1 MKNLNTATATQTTR
15 QSVYAGTGE
24 GRVVLFTTGSNTD
37 VVIGNPPFFHSAPQ
51 VQDKKES
58 EKLQNNFRKSLP
70 FGENYGI
77 IVSKV
82 EAIMPIQTKRVMN
95 MKNLNTATQA
105 TATQKKILVVHPKL
119 TLSTAQCDTLSE
131 GVDLVIGNPPFEK
144 TEELQTE
151 APMTQAKFLQTIG
164 RSMRS
169 TKTESKVFSV
179 SPPSY
184 GVYDLTRLTEQQ
196 EKTIEMNQLLDRV
209 AMLAFDGELETAQ
222 QKNMINRIRN
232 AKRRMNVESVT
243 ELYPESVRLQRPIKG
258 AGFVAL
264 CEGAEETGTTTLI
277 DKVLRSGPIYSVVDL
292 EGVRMSKDSVTSK
305 FSVVTNTAPY
315 MGRFNTLIVEN
326 NPSVGFGRSVCVYEV
341 DTREEANQLV
351 AHFNDPQMI
360 MKVAELSEASG
371 SCTFNKLMLARLPG
385 FEEA

>member
-1 MKNLNTATATQTTR
+1 M
-15 QSVYAGTGE
+15 
-24 GRVVLFTTGSNTD
+24 
-37 VVIGNPPFFHSAPQ
+37 HSTKQ
-51 VQDKKES
+51 
-58 EKLQNNFRKSLP
+58 R
-70 FGENYGI
+70 
-77 IVSKV
+77 
-82 EAIMPIQTKRVMN
+82 KRVMK

-169 TKTESKVFSV
+169 TKSEEPTTQAKFLQTIGRSMRSTKTESKVFSV

-184 GVYDLTRLTEQQ
+184 GVYDATRLTEQQ

-232 AKRRMNVESVT
+232 AKRRGDIESVT
-243 ELYPESVRLQRPIKG
+243 ELYPQSARLQRPIKG

-264 CEGAEETGTTTLI
+264 CDGAEETGTTTLI